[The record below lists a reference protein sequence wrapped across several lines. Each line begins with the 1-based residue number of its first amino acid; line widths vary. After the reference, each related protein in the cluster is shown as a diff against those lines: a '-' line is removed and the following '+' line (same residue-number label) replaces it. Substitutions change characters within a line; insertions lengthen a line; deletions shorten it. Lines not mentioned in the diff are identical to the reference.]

1 MKTKGLFLS
10 AFALAAVM
18 LMVWGCNGN
27 KVTPARQYAV
37 EDFFRNPEKAN
48 FSLSPDGGFYAY
60 LAPYRDMMNVFV
72 REIGTEN
79 ISQLTFDTLRSV
91 YGFFWANN
99 DRILYIK
106 DAGGDENMKLFG
118 VNKDGT
124 GLKALAD
131 FPKVRAEMIDDLF
144 RAAR

>member
-1 MKTKGLFLS
+1 MKTKGLFFS
-10 AFALAAVM
+10 ALALVAA
-18 LMVWGCNGN
+18 LLLASGCGGK
-27 KVTPARQYAV
+27 KVEPARQYAV

-48 FSLSPDGGFYAY
+48 FSLSPDGSFYAWM
-60 LAPYRDMMNVFV
+60 APYRDMMNVFV

-79 ISQLTFDTLRSV
+79 VTQLTFDTLRSV

-118 VNKDGT
+118 V
-124 GLKALAD
+124 
-131 FPKVRAEMIDDLF
+131 FPRYAQK
-144 RAAR
+144 